1 MFFLLREI
9 KNTLIQTKKY
19 KTQRNYTG
27 YGDQK
32 KYQINNITVNK
43 FAVQIHGYCFINE
56 PVYRSADEKEKRQ
69 TQE

>member
-43 FAVQIHGYCFINE
+43 FAVQIHGYCFINK
-56 PVYRSADEKEKRQ
+56 PVYRSADEEEKRQ
-69 TQE
+69 T